1 MPALDRETVLVQN
14 SALGAAILW
23 RFCCAYDD
31 ASKATPCV
39 LPLLYLV
46 LPLVFHEET
55 AEVAIGTRTE
65 TGLRGFVNKFTMT
78 EMGKSDIVARLG
90 ERAIEMRGL
99 KKDSLQLALQSHL
112 LGLQPRTASVFP
124 ISKTAARTG
133 FSTAI
138 RRLFRAAE
146 HFGGWIGEV
155 SLYEVQ
161 TTLGIRL

>member
-55 AEVAIGTRTE
+55 AEVAIGMRTE

-99 KKDSLQLALQSHL
+99 TKDSVQVALQRHL
-112 LGLQPRTASVFP
+112 RG
-124 ISKTAARTG
+124 I
-133 FSTAI
+133 
-138 RRLFRAAE
+138 
-146 HFGGWIGEV
+146 
-155 SLYEVQ
+155 
-161 TTLGIRL
+161 TTR